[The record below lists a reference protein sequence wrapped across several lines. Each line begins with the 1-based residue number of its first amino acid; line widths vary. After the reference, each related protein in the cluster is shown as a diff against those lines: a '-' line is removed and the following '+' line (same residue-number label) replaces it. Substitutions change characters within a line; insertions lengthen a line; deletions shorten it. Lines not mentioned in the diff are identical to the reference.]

1 MKSLRLMK
9 GNKRTVYLV
18 DGSSYIHR
26 AYHAIKHL
34 SNSQGFPTNA
44 VFGFTN
50 MLLKLC
56 GDKAPEY
63 LAIVLDAGGPT
74 FRHKIYR
81 DYKANRPPMPE
92 DLGIQIFT
100 IKRILNAMNLKVIER
115 EGFEADDII
124 GTLARLCEAE
134 GFDVVMVTGD
144 KDFRQLVTPAT
155 SMLDTMKN
163 AVTDYATLKETY
175 QLEPAKLVEVMGLS
189 GDTSDNVP
197 GVQGVGEKTALG
209 LIRTFG
215 SLEALYDDLEK
226 VKQNRLKENLKR
238 FKANAFLSRDLV
250 RIDRFVPLEEGIK
263 SLRVGEP
270 DREALDDL
278 FRDLEFKSLRERFAR
293 NPSRE
298 SEQQMRLHLSEEPG
312 HGEPIVGERME

>member
-1 MKSLRLMK
+1 MK

-26 AYHAIKHL
+26 AYHAIKNL

-44 VFGFTN
+44 IFGFTN

-56 GDKAPEY
+56 SDRAPEY
-63 LAIVLDAGGPT
+63 VAIVLDARGPT

-81 DYKANRPPMPE
+81 AYKANRPPMAE
-92 DLGIQIFT
+92 DMRIQISV
-100 IKRILNAMNLKVIER
+100 IKRILQAMNLKVIER

-124 GTLARLCEAE
+124 GTLARLCEVK

-163 AVTDYATLKETY
+163 AVTDYTTIKEGY
-175 QLEPAKLVEVMGLS
+175 LLEPVKLVEVMGLS

-215 SLEALYDDLEK
+215 SLEALYDGLEK
-226 VKQNRLKENLKR
+226 IKQKRLKENLQR
-238 FKANAFLSRDLV
+238 FKADAFLSRDLV
-250 RIDRFVPLEEGIK
+250 RIDRFVPLEEGIE

-278 FRDLEFKSLRERFAR
+278 FRDLEFRSLRERFAR
-293 NPSRE
+293 TASGDRERQNPSQ
-298 SEQQMRLHLSEEPG
+298 SPAHPDHDG
-312 HGEPIVGERME
+312 PTVGEEME

>member
-1 MKSLRLMK
+1 MK
-9 GNKRTVYLV
+9 GNKKTVYLV

-26 AYHAIKHL
+26 AYHAIKNL

-56 GDKAPEY
+56 SDRAPEY
-63 LAIVLDAGGPT
+63 LAVVLDARGPT
-74 FRHKIYR
+74 FRHKIYQA
-81 DYKANRPPMPE
+81 YNRPPMAE
-92 DLGIQIFT
+92 DLRVQVPV
-100 IKRILNAMNLKVIER
+100 IKRILQAMNLKVIER

-124 GTLARLCEAE
+124 GTLARVCEAQ

-155 SMLDTMKN
+155 SMLDTMKH
-163 AVTDYATLKETY
+163 AITDYTALKEAY
-175 QLEPAKLVEVMGLS
+175 QLEPEKLVEVMGLS

-197 GVQGVGEKTALG
+197 GVPGVGEKTAVG

-215 SLEALYDDLEK
+215 SLEGLYDSLEK
-226 VKQNRLKENLKR
+226 VKQKRLKENLQR
-238 FKANAFLSRDLV
+238 FKDDAFLSRDLV
-250 RIDRFVPLEEGIK
+250 RIHRFVPLEEGGG

-270 DREALDDL
+270 NREVLDRL
-278 FRDLEFKSLRERFAR
+278 FGDLEFKSLRERFAHVGLSQGEEHNLPIPSVRVDR
-293 NPSRE
+293 NGKS
-298 SEQQMRLHLSEEPG
+298 
-312 HGEPIVGERME
+312 VGKEKG